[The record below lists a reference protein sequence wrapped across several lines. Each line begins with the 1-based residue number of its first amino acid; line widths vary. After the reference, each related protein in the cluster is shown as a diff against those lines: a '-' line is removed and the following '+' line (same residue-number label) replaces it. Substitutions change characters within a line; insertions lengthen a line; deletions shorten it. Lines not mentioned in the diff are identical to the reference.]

1 MDAGIPVV
9 ARMALRGVLLGRGLL
24 KPALCLVF
32 AVIVIK
38 AASADLTWDEAW
50 TYLHYGRTPLGFT
63 QLDLANDHP
72 LNSILVWAST
82 WLFGN
87 SEFIIRI
94 PNVLAGGLYLAATAR
109 LVRGARLK
117 VLAFAICVLQPYL
130 IDYFSLARGYGLAVA
145 LVQCGLV
152 AGFFADAGRQ
162 RLATMLGC
170 WALASFAIFSTVVAL
185 YALIGAHLVDAWRHR
200 RETGGAVSGLRIS
213 LAFGAL
219 GLLPVAGLLWV
230 SRDGLPLVGSSVGF
244 FDAVPRAVAAD
255 VRARPLGG
263 DGGGPR
269 PARPRRDPA
278 IGRAAPRPAR
288 DGPADGK
295 RDLPGGRLGCGV
307 GARQA
312 AALGAGAAALAAAVR
327 PRRDR
332 DGRGFARHR
341 RRAGAALGRCGD
353 RVVQPAARLVL
364 RAAPAFPA
372 LLRLGRRL
380 PHPEPAGA
388 VARGE
393 QMPAALGV
401 GELRARSTTSIAGSC
416 RNTARPTIPACRP
429 EHGQLDRALLKPKAG
444 SFAAPVAA
452 LSTRRASR

>member
-9 ARMALRGVLLGRGLL
+9 ARVAVRDVVLGRGLL

-94 PNVLAGGLYLAATAR
+94 PNVLAGGVYLAATAR
-109 LVRGARLK
+109 LVHGARLK

-152 AGFFADAGRQ
+152 AGFFAGAGRR

-170 WALASFAIFSTVVAL
+170 CALASFAIFSTVVAL

-244 FDAVPRAVAAD
+244 FDAVPRAVAAMYVPD
-255 VRARPLGG
+255 RRAVMVAVLGLLALAATLLSGARRLGRRATVLLTASAICLTAAWVAAWALGKPLPSGRVLLPWLPLFGLAVIATAEDFGRDRRRAR
-263 DGGGPR
+263 
-269 PARPRRDPA
+269 
-278 IGRAAPRPAR
+278 
-288 DGPADGK
+288 
-295 RDLPGGRLGCGV
+295 
-307 GARQA
+307 
-312 AALGAGAAALAAAVR
+312 AALDRPGDRVALAAA
-327 PRRDR
+327 
-332 DGRGFARHR
+332 
-341 RRAGAALGRCGD
+341 
-353 RVVQPAARLVL
+353 RVVL

-372 LLRLGRRL
+372 FLRLGGRL

-388 VARGE
+388 IAGGE
-393 QMPAALGV
+393 QMPAALGL
-401 GELRARSTTSIAGSC
+401 GELRARD
-416 RNTARPTIPACRP
+416 
-429 EHGQLDRALLKPKAG
+429 HLDRWFLPQYRPRDYPCR
-444 SFAAPVAA
+444 AP
-452 LSTRRASR
+452 